1 MRSEPESA
9 SLFEEGNERAID
21 VRWHESFE
29 ATEELTTDEDG
40 RNRVRLVGEEM
51 VENGLNV
58 VGGRMRKM
66 IELDNG
72 GTDTKAEEKALDNS
86 THAAAADAENNHRIA
101 LRELPDHL
109 KWPVI
114 G

>member
-9 SLFEEGNERAID
+9 GLFEERNKRAID
-21 VRWHESFE
+21 VRRHESFE
-29 ATEELTTDEDG
+29 ATEELTTDEHG
-40 RNRVRLVGEEM
+40 RDRVRLVGEEM
-51 VENGLNV
+51 VENGLNI
-58 VGGRMRKM
+58 VGGRVRKM

-72 GTDTKAEEKALDNS
+72 GTDTKAEEEALDDGA
-86 THAAAADAENNHRIA
+86 HATAADAENNHRIA
-101 LRELPDHL
+101 LRKLPDHL